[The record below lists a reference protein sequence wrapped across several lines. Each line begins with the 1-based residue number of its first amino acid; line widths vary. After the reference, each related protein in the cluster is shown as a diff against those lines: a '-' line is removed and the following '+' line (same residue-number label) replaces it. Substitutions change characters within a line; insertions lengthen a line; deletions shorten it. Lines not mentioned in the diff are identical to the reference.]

1 MKKAYNT
8 PKAHKVDY
16 SFEEQL
22 VAESRPPIA
31 GHTDWWQ
38 GGVCTH
44 GSDAEC
50 SGIFNVKAKG
60 LNDCWI
66 QGNPENL
73 DPYAD
78 CGYVAP

>member
-1 MKKAYNT
+1 MKKAYST

-16 SFEEQL
+16 SFDEQL
-22 VAESRPPIA
+22 VAQSWPLMGYADPWR
-31 GHTDWWQ
+31 

-44 GSDAEC
+44 GDGEC
-50 SGIFNVKAKG
+50 SSIFNVKAKG
-60 LNDCWI
+60 LNDCI
-66 QGNPENL
+66 TPGNPELL